1 MVTSERKTELL
12 GKVQTFCPQVQFYND
27 RAYYDETELRKEQ
40 NGEGAWWYT
49 CLKPVAPYPSYHID
63 DTQIGA
69 RVMGWMQR
77 DYKIDGNLYWCIN
90 VYRKYSAS
98 SGYGDR
104 DIWNEPMAFPG
115 ANGDGFLTYPG
126 VRYGID
132 APLGTIRLDAV
143 RDAQEDYEYLWLLER
158 LVSEA
163 NEKYGTEIAGEALLR
178 DLYDTLYSGSI
189 AVTDP
194 YAVLN
199 AREEV
204 ARMIEAHGKLVAGNI
219 RSQPYSAGD
228 GMV

>member
-1 MVTSERKTELL
+1 MHQCISEIFRFVGLRRQGYLERPL
-12 GKVQTFCPQVQFYND
+12 GVP
-27 RAYYDETELRKEQ
+27 RRER
-40 NGEGAWWYT
+40 G
-49 CLKPVAPYPSYHID
+49 
-63 DTQIGA
+63 
-69 RVMGWMQR
+69 R
-77 DYKIDGNLYWCIN
+77 
-90 VYRKYSAS
+90 
-98 SGYGDR
+98 
-104 DIWNEPMAFPG
+104 
-115 ANGDGFLTYPG
+115 FLTYPG

-178 DLYDTLYSGSI
+178 DLYDSLYSGSI

-204 ARMIEAHGKLVAGNI
+204 ARMMRSPGKVVAGNI
-219 RSQPYSAGD
+219 EVSRTRRATECLACAWRRRPPRRLK
-228 GMV
+228 

>member
-1 MVTSERKTELL
+1 
-12 GKVQTFCPQVQFYND
+12 
-27 RAYYDETELRKEQ
+27 
-40 NGEGAWWYT
+40 
-49 CLKPVAPYPSYHID
+49 
-63 DTQIGA
+63 
-69 RVMGWMQR
+69 
-77 DYKIDGNLYWCIN
+77 
-90 VYRKYSAS
+90 
-98 SGYGDR
+98 
-104 DIWNEPMAFPG
+104 MAFPG

-178 DLYDTLYSGSI
+178 DLYDSLYSGSI

-204 ARMIEAHGKLVAGNI
+204 ARMIEALESSSQAIIEV
-219 RSQPYSAGD
+219 QPYSAGD
-228 GMV
+228 GMFSVRVAASASASVKINGEAAVRRGSCLSDKATLRRYSSKSTGKPIREIWAAPIAP